1 MGAAGRAAQDCEWYG
16 TNVSMIDG
24 WAATDCEWLYEC
36 LHDWFLE
43 PKHDN
48 TCIRWLLVRNSN
60 YHVFAILYLV
70 FLKAFLPCWLQQVLL
85 VDLWLLI
92 HLNYL
97 FGTTNPIMSY
107 STVVNSLKVNFIEWR
122 KISVILSL
130 IIIWMNVAVVFFLW
144 PNRVISMLDEAVRQ
158 GTEIL
163 KFSQKSPLFK
173 LKIHLFPPK
182 SVYVGVRNPST

>member
-24 WAATDCEWLYEC
+24 WAVKDCEWLYEC

-43 PKHDN
+43 PKQDN

-70 FLKAFLPCWLQQVLL
+70 FLKEFWPCWLQQVLL

-97 FGTTNPIMSY
+97 FGTTNPIMLY
-107 STVVNSLKVNFIEWR
+107 SPVVNSLKVNFIEWR
-122 KISVILSL
+122 KMSVIYIITYYNMNECCCSFFFVAQQGHLYAWWSSQTRNWNLEIFTEISVIQIKNS
-130 IIIWMNVAVVFFLW
+130 F
-144 PNRVISMLDEAVRQ
+144 ISAKVCLCWC
-158 GTEIL
+158 
-163 KFSQKSPLFK
+163 
-173 LKIHLFPPK
+173 
-182 SVYVGVRNPST
+182 